1 VELGCFFLLIW
12 ASGNK
17 FAVRHVEK
25 RTAMF
30 FLCRAFKK
38 THGKE
43 CLCRAFFEK
52 RTAKVFS

>member
-1 VELGCFFLLIW
+1 VGW
-12 ASGNK
+12 AGVVGPARK

-25 RTAMF
+25 RTAKF
-30 FLCRAFKK
+30 FLCRAFQK

-43 CLCRAFFEK
+43 CLCRAFFAK